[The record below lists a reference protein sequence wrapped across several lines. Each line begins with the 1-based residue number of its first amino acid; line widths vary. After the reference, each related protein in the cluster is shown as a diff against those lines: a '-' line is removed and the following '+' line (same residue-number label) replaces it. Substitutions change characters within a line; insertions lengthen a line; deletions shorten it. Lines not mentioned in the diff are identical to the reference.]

1 MIKCFYWIVIIICSF
16 TSGSKP
22 QLEYFSKKIE
32 NLQGKLR
39 FEAPQTLVIDGKE
52 VARVYDATIEHAGG
66 ITKYE
71 LKNWV
76 GWYPSSIKNQF
87 IKDIQNIEKLDELK
101 WVFNTTSGVNKSN
114 LKEKIIST
122 LKKADGTPI
131 EEIHKLFGE
140 EDIFSK
146 KASKLFGVD
155 IDNVKDLILRLRI
168 VLLIS
173 DFR

>member
-1 MIKCFYWIVIIICSF
+1 M
-16 TSGSKP
+16 
-22 QLEYFSKKIE
+22 EYFSKKIE

-71 LKNWV
+71 LKNWA

-101 WVFNTTSGVNKSN
+101 WVFNTTSGVNKTN

-131 EEIHKLFGE
+131 EEIQELFKNTEIVNKFKKTFNDNRISKPQDLVKKL
-140 EDIFSK
+140 EDDSIFNQM
-146 KASKLFGVD
+146 FE
-155 IDNVKDLILRLRI
+155 I
-168 VLLIS
+168 VE
-173 DFR
+173 

>member
-1 MIKCFYWIVIIICSF
+1 M
-16 TSGSKP
+16 
-22 QLEYFSKKIE
+22 EYFSKKIE

-131 EEIHKLFGE
+131 EEIITNNTIKKTIKPQTII
-140 EDIFSK
+140 IFYRNKRFLAVK
-146 KASKLFGVD
+146 KHHQPALPKKPLP
-155 IDNVKDLILRLRI
+155 KQP
-168 VLLIS
+168 
-173 DFR
+173 